1 MPRAKIKKSISYIL
15 RFIVAAAALYMAFRK
30 ENLRQVGQDLLKPNL
45 WVVAAAMGLYIISQ
59 LIFVSRWYLLLRV
72 QSIKIG
78 YWPAVRLHF
87 LGLFYNNCLPGSVG
101 GDFLRAWYVT
111 KHTEKKLEA
120 ALSVFV
126 DRAVGLMGIFIMAF
140 VGYWFI
146 PAEGKKELL
155 SFSYSINLLPRLTE
169 YKWVLA
175 AVAAAFIMCVAAFI
189 LNQKGRS
196 LLCRAYVIIREHSV
210 AVSVK
215 TYMAIRIYLS
225 KGPALF
231 AALLLT
237 FCCQG
242 VFIIG
247 MWLIGREINSSIQ
260 FKYYL
265 IFFPGSWLLGTLPIS
280 VGGTGIMEWW
290 LKVMFVKICLISGEQ
305 AGALALWQRIIW
317 LLWSLPGAAIHLSGV
332 HLPKDFFV
340 DHNKSID

>member
-1 MPRAKIKKSISYIL
+1 MPRAKIKKSISHIL
-15 RFIVAAAALYMAFRK
+15 RFAIAAAALYMAFRK
-30 ENLRQVGQDLLKPNL
+30 EDLRQVGHDLMVPSF
-45 WVVAAAMGLYIISQ
+45 WAIAGAMGLYIVSQ

-126 DRAVGLMGIFIMAF
+126 DRAVGLFGIFVMAF

-146 PAEGKKELL
+146 PAEAKKELFSL
-155 SFSYSINLLPRLTE
+155 SFSLNPLPWLIE
-169 YKWVLA
+169 YKWIF
-175 AVAAAFIMCVAAFI
+175 AVVAGVFVVCIAAFIS
-189 LNQKGRS
+189 NQKGRS
-196 LLCRAYVIIREHSV
+196 LFFRACAIVREHGV
-210 AVSVK
+210 ALLFK
-215 TYMAIRIYLS
+215 TYMAIRIYLH
-225 KGPALF
+225 KVPALF

-237 FCCQG
+237 FLCQG
-242 VFIIG
+242 VAIVG

-265 IFFPGSWLLGTLPIS
+265 IFFPGSWLLGALPIS
-280 VGGTGIMEWW
+280 VGGTGVMEWW
-290 LKVMFVKICLISGEQ
+290 LKVMFVKVCMVSGEQ

-317 LLWSLPGAAIHLSGV
+317 LIWSLPGAVVHLTGF

-340 DHNKSID
+340 DRNRSIH